1 MPKTPLEGRRD
12 SVWASMQEIQARSA
26 DGLTAE
32 DRAQWDRLEAELR
45 DVAEKVSHEVDLSKV
60 IDGRSSSD
68 YSISAPYEAARPLTR
83 SQSFGGYVRSR
94 GMVGEDDDKLDF
106 RKYLRGL
113 ATGDWKTAA
122 AERRAMAEG
131 TNAAGGFLVPSVL
144 SATLIDLARNSTQ
157 VLKAGATLIPMENRT
172 LAVPKWL
179 ADPAAAWHTE
189 NAAIALVDPTIGSV
203 MLTAHTLAANVVV
216 SRELLEDAPTV
227 SDRLAET
234 FAAQFALKL
243 DMAALYGSGTAPE
256 PLGVKNTPGVAL
268 TPFGVNGTTPT
279 NVDFLV
285 DAAGRLADA
294 NENPTGIIYSGRTAR
309 SLAKLKD
316 TTGQPIELPSYLA
329 SIPTYATQQVGNAF
343 TVGTSTDTSDVF
355 VADWA
360 QLLVGIRTELQISVL
375 AERYADYGQVGFV
388 AWMRSDIAVARA
400 KAFDVTTGVRP

>member
-1 MPKTPLEGRRD
+1 MTQTLEGRRAT
-12 SVWASMQEIQARSA
+12 VWAAMQEIQARSA
-26 DGLTAE
+26 AGLSVE
-32 DRAQWDRLEAELR
+32 DRTRWDGLEAELT
-45 DVAEKVSHEVDLSKV
+45 DVADKISHEVDYTKV
-60 IDGRSSSD
+60 IDGRSASD
-68 YSISAPYEAARPLTR
+68 PGPSIPYEAARPLAR

-94 GMVGEDDDKLDF
+94 GMVAEGDDQLDF

-113 ATGDWKTAA
+113 ATGDWQDAA

-131 TNAAGGFLVPSVL
+131 TNASGGFLVPSIL

-179 ADPAAAWHTE
+179 ADPAAAWHSE

-203 MLTAHTLAANVVV
+203 LLTAHTLAANVVV

-227 SDRLAET
+227 SERLSEA
-234 FAAQFALKL
+234 FAKQFALKL
-243 DMAALYGSGTAPE
+243 DMAALYGSGTVPE

-268 TPFGVNGTTPT
+268 TPLGANGATP
-279 NVDFLV
+279 VSYDFVV

-294 NENPTGIIYSGRTAR
+294 NETPTGVIYSGRTAR
-309 SLAKLKD
+309 SLSKLKD
-316 TTGQPIELPSYLA
+316 TLGQPIELPDYIA
-329 SIPTYATQQVGNAF
+329 SLPRYSTNQVGNGL

-355 VADWA
+355 VADWS
-360 QLLVGIRTELQISVL
+360 QLLVGVRTELQISVL

>member
-1 MPKTPLEGRRD
+1 MTTQLEGRRD
-12 SVWASMQEIQARSA
+12 SVWAAMQEIQARSA
-26 DGLTAE
+26 AGLSVD

-45 DVAEKVSHEVDLSKV
+45 DIEDKRSYEVDFSKV
-60 IDGRSSSD
+60 LDGRSSSD

-83 SQSFGGYVRSR
+83 SQSFAGYIRSR
-94 GMVGEDDDKLDF
+94 GLVGEDDDKLSF

-113 ATGDWKTAA
+113 ATGDWQNAT

-131 TNAAGGFLVPSVL
+131 TNASGGFLVPSIL

-179 ADPAAAWHTE
+179 ADPAAAWHSE

-203 MLTAHTLAANVVV
+203 LLTAHTLAANVLV

-227 SDRLAET
+227 ADRLSEA
-234 FAAQFALKL
+234 FAKQFALKL
-243 DMAALYGSGTAPE
+243 DLAALYGSGVVPE

-268 TPFGVNGTTPT
+268 TALGANGATPA
-279 NVDFLV
+279 NYDFVV

-294 NENPTGIIYSGRTAR
+294 NETASGVIYSGRTAR
-309 SLAKLKD
+309 SLSKLKD
-316 TTGQPIELPSYLA
+316 TLGQPIAMPDYIATLPRYS
-329 SIPTYATQQVGNAF
+329 TNQVGNAL

-355 VADWA
+355 VADWS
-360 QLLVGIRTELQISVL
+360 QLLVGVRTELQISVL
-375 AERYADYGQVGFV
+375 AERWADYGQVGFV
-388 AWMRSDIAVARA
+388 AWLRSDIAVARA